1 MSCAYFLEGKPL
13 SEALKFSSKDIK
25 GWLERETESIFI
37 PVHARAQRLLDE
49 MHKTL
54 DNLTEVSKMLLDN
67 SGKEI
72 EKRNMKT
79 YRRARALNKLA
90 RLFLDRLRL
99 IKVPDQVSYDSFSKF
114 VQETQKAF
122 AVTDVDV
129 RNWFPRIS
137 PFFILDRR
145 KFLVIFER
153 AKESLK
159 DLNNFLVKEY
169 IKTKTLEETFQLI
182 DKLLALEQ
190 QLANLKEQR
199 TRTQNDKASIEM
211 QMAETKQKMVD
222 LKSKGS
228 ISQLNQTSAE
238 IDALCLEVKN
248 SFRHLQKPFIKL
260 QSLATHGEGSGLTP
274 EELVKLGEYLENP
287 FEAFSTE
294 VSGHPLLRQILL
306 KLDRSISEGKLKLK
320 PEKTRKAEHAM
331 NNILNKNSLANLHQK
346 CTNAMTRKNKL
357 STSEELATMQQDL
370 SKLQEQ
376 LENLARA
383 RGIVETEENSVQK
396 TVNETSERIRNHKTE
411 IEKNILSFMGKNIR
425 IE

>member
-1 MSCAYFLEGKPL
+1 MPCAYFLLGKPL
-13 SEALKFSSKDIK
+13 SDVVKLSSKDVK
-25 GWLERETESIFI
+25 GWLERETGSIFI
-37 PVHARAQRLLDE
+37 PVHAKAQRLLDE

-54 DNLTEVSKMLLDN
+54 DNLTEVSKTLLDN

-90 RLFLDRLRL
+90 RLFLDRMRL
-99 IKVPDQVSYDSFSKF
+99 IKVPDQVSYDSFGKF

-153 AKESLK
+153 AKESLR
-159 DLNNFLVKEY
+159 DLNSFLGKEY
-169 IKTKTLEETFQLI
+169 VKTKTLEETFQLI
-182 DKLLALEQ
+182 DKSLALER
-190 QLANLKEQR
+190 QLAKLKEQR
-199 TRTQNDKASIEM
+199 TRTQNEKASIEI
-211 QMAETKQKMVD
+211 QIAETKQKMVD

-228 ISQLNQTSAE
+228 ISQLSQTSTE

-248 SFRHLQKPFIKL
+248 SLHHLQKPFIKL

-274 EELVKLGEYLENP
+274 EELAKLNQYLENP

-320 PEKTRKAEHAM
+320 PEKTRKAEQAID
-331 NNILNKNSLANLHQK
+331 NILNKNSLANLHKK
-346 CTNAMTRKNKL
+346 CADAITRRTEL
-357 STSEELATMQQDL
+357 STSEEITMMQQHL

-376 LENLARA
+376 LENLARKK
-383 RGIVETEENSVQK
+383 RIVETEENSVQK
-396 TVNETSERIRNHKTE
+396 TVNETSERIRNNKAE
-411 IEKNILSFMGKNIR
+411 IEKNIFSFMAKSVR
-425 IE
+425 VE